1 MIDRRRTSRFAAEH
15 RAEVK
20 GARFQRIVPPKGDEH
35 SETEGQGTMSL
46 LLRLLVGLQ
55 PPEFSEAEGQGLVE
69 YALILL
75 LVCIACLAAI
85 SSMGDAIVQNL
96 WKVIQDVLIPALGV

>member
-46 LLRLLVGLQ
+46 VLRLLAGLRPSGDQ
-55 PPEFSEAEGQGLVE
+55 RGRGARARRVR
-69 YALILL
+69 ID
-75 LVCIACLAAI
+75 LAARVHRLPG
-85 SSMGDAIVQNL
+85 SDCSLGDAIVQNL

>member
-1 MIDRRRTSRFAAEH
+1 MSHFAGEL
-15 RAEVK
+15 RAVVK
-20 GARFQRIVPPKGDEH
+20 GAHFQRIVPPKGDEH

-46 LLRLLVGLQ
+46 LVRLLVGLQ

>member
-1 MIDRRRTSRFAAEH
+1 MIDRRRKSRFAAEH

-46 LLRLLVGLQ
+46 VLRLLAGLQ
-55 PPEFSEAEGQGLVE
+55 PTEFSEAEGQGLVE
-69 YALILL
+69 YAMVLMLVA
-75 LVCIACLAAI
+75 LVCVAGLGAL
-85 SSMGDAIVQNL
+85 SDTMRRVFWDAIQG
-96 WKVIQDVLIPALGV
+96 VLIPAMGG